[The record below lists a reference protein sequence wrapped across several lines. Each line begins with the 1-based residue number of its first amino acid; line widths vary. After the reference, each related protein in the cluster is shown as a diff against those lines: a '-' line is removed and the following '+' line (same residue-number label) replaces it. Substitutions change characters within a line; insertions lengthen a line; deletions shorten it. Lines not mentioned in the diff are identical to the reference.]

1 MRATTVLN
9 VVRASRVDVARAL
22 RLEEGLLRHAP
33 ESNWL
38 VCADGAARTSIV
50 MGVSAR
56 DGGAALVRVRDA
68 RARGVDLIRRF
79 TGGGTV
85 VVDADTMFVSVCMAS
100 ACVGLEPSATYPRD
114 VMRATGDVYAR
125 VFDRCGTFAVRENDY
140 VFGDVKFGG
149 NAQAITKGRFLHH
162 TSFLYDYDEASMA
175 LLKQPARAPE
185 YRLGRAHGD
194 FLTTLRERG
203 YAREGIFDRLCEV
216 MRERGF
222 ETRDVGFED
231 AERVVEDAVRSTGT
245 KRWDTTTVL

>member
-1 MRATTVLN
+1 MRLH
-9 VVRASRVDVARAL
+9 VVRAARVDVARCL
-22 RLEEGLLRHAP
+22 RLEEGLLRHRADA
-33 ESNWL
+33 NWL
-38 VCADGAARTSIV
+38 VCADGASRTSIV

-56 DGGAALVRVRDA
+56 DGGASLVHVDAA

-85 VVDADTMFVSVCMAS
+85 VVDRDTMFVSVCVAS
-100 ACVGLEPSATYPRD
+100 ACVGLDPKATYPRD
-114 VMRATGDVYAR
+114 AMRATGDVYAR

-140 VFGDVKFGG
+140 VFDGAFKFGG

-185 YRLGRAHGD
+185 YRSGRAHGE
-194 FLTTLRERG
+194 FVTTLRERG
-203 YAREGIFDRLCEV
+203 YRREDVFDRLCEV

-222 ETRDVGFED
+222 ETIDVGFED
-231 AERVVEDAVRSTGT
+231 AERAVDDAVRAAGMT
-245 KRWDTTTVL
+245 RWHTTTVL